1 MLKPILNKGIDY
13 VKNIMNC
20 IGIKKFE
27 ELLVDGTG
35 FTNRK
40 KEKSVKDASDKI
52 DNFIEEIWK

>member
-13 VKNIMNC
+13 VKNIMKY
-20 IGIKKFE
+20 IGIKKLE

-35 FTNRK
+35 FTNEE
-40 KEKSVKDASDKI
+40 KEKAIKDASDKI

>member
-13 VKNIMNC
+13 VKNIMKY

-35 FTNRK
+35 FTNK
-40 KEKSVKDASDKI
+40 KKDKYVKYASDKV

>member
-13 VKNIMNC
+13 VKNIMKY

-35 FTNRK
+35 FTNK
-40 KEKSVKDASDKI
+40 
-52 DNFIEEIWK
+52 